1 MYPTKN
7 QLRACLALLFVSA
20 TFIILSGCS
29 AGKSALKKGD
39 YYSACLQSIDRLRS
53 SSANKKAIETLQEA
67 YPMAVNYTKQEEI
80 RLTQFYKQGNYLLV
94 YRNYEAMSNIA
105 RNIITSPGAMKV
117 IPNPDS
123 HTSELNKYRGLA
135 ADESYK
141 MGESALNIN
150 TRESA
155 KTAYYNFL
163 QVQQIDPG
171 YKDVNN
177 KINDAL
183 WLATLKVMIDMAP
196 ITGAYQVNGDFFYT
210 QILNYTSSNLKDKF
224 IRFYTPSEAQEYQIN
239 PDQVMQIGF
248 YDFVVGN
255 VYDSKNTYD
264 VKRDSVKIGTS
275 KDKTGTAFDVY
286 GPVTARVTAYTRNI
300 DSRGLLDVYIT
311 DYSTNR
317 SLASRRFTGGYTWA
331 TSWGSFN
338 GDERAL
344 TVDERE
350 MIGRQPAT
358 PPPPQQLFV
367 EFTKPLYTQATDF
380 IRSFYSSYQ

>member
-1 MYPTKN
+1 MYPKKN
-7 QLRACLALLFVSA
+7 SLHVCLALLIVSA
-20 TFIILSGCS
+20 TFVVISGCS
-29 AGKSALKKGD
+29 AGKAALKKGD

-53 SSANKKAIETLQEA
+53 SPTNKKAIETLKEA
-67 YPMAVNYTKQEEI
+67 YPLAVNYTKQEETG
-80 RLTQFYKQGNYLLV
+80 LTQFYKQGNYLQV

-117 IPNPDS
+117 IPYPNTYTD
-123 HTSELNKYRGLA
+123 ELNKYRGLA
-135 ADESYK
+135 ADESYR
-141 MGESALNIN
+141 MGEAALNIN
-150 TRESA
+150 SRESA

-163 QVQQIDPG
+163 QVQQIDPN

-196 ITGAYQVNGDFFYT
+196 ISGAYQVNADFFYT
-210 QILNYTSSNLKDKF
+210 QILNYTSSTLKDKF

-239 PDQVMQIGF
+239 PDQVLQVGF

-275 KDKTGTAFDVY
+275 RDKSGTPFDVY
-286 GPVTARVTAYTRNI
+286 GTVTARVTAYTRNI

-311 DYSTNR
+311 DYTTNR

-344 TVDERE
+344 TVDELA
-350 MIGRQPAT
+350 MIGRQPGV